1 VKAFALLQIRKAS
14 HACDHLTDPSEP
26 EALHN
31 FRVAVRRLRTWMRTF
46 KRYHNTGK
54 KTIKRL
60 GRLTDS
66 TNTSRDLEV
75 CRDWLNVYISEMAD
89 IPSDNNNALKALLD
103 QMTGDYEQELAKI
116 QEHVPAEWQELY
128 IKLKKHLDSDID
140 GDKKNEL
147 MPNVAGK
154 KILKLCDTV
163 DDQLGQIHGIEDRLA
178 IHKLRIYF
186 KRLRYL
192 LEPFRSR
199 QPALK
204 EIIRF
209 LKETQSVLGDFRD
222 AHISIEML
230 ATYHAT
236 LTDGLHGDSVDSD
249 DREILIDYLLDRA
262 RKLELDRYEN
272 FRKLYVNGDFLRIIH
287 DIRISAE
294 ELKEFRPA

>member
-1 VKAFALLQIRKAS
+1 MKAFALLQIRKAS

-75 CRDWLNVYISEMAD
+75 CRDWLNVYLSEMAD
-89 IPSDNNNALKALLD
+89 IPPDNNNALKALLD
-103 QMTGDYEQELAKI
+103 QITGDYEQELAKI
-116 QEHVPAEWQELY
+116 QDHVPAEWQELDH
-128 IKLKKHLDSDID
+128 KLKKHLGSDID

-154 KILKLCDTV
+154 KILKLCDTA
-163 DDQLGQIHGIEDRLA
+163 DEQLGQIHGIEDRLA

-209 LKETQSVLGDFRD
+209 LKETQDVLGDFRD

-236 LTDGLHGDSVDSD
+236 LTDGLHGDSLDGD
-249 DREILIDYLLDRA
+249 DREILINYLLDRA

-294 ELKEFRPA
+294 ELKEFRPV